1 MQAIYSLSPGDQY
14 ELVRRHHITSHLQQA
29 TPCSRHDT
37 GSKLARRCSS
47 SRGKQPELATLAA
60 WSPLQEPQNTS
71 CVGRRWKRETAAPAR
86 AGRAA
91 RRPVAAQAS
100 LDPSFLWMVV
110 APSRCG
116 TPVGGGA
123 AVAQVADAAEAR
135 GATRGF
141 AASRF
146 SGNFGHF
153 SLLLAPPTVG
163 APRAGL
169 GGAPRLPASSA
180 RAPARTALRP
190 FSLLGSFGGLARSA
204 PYLPP
209 CIQSACKRAVTFVH
223 ARCERSTRRC
233 TPSSSCVGRRPSKG
247 APSSSSCFTPCTC
260 QPTRF
265 CGAGPPTNTKFPSRE
280 LRAPPS
286 ERDDGAAGSLNHVL
300 HLSARI

>member
-14 ELVRRHHITSHLQQA
+14 GLVRQHHITSHLQQA

-135 GATRGF
+135 GGQHAGF
-141 AASRF
+141 LVSIFRECWA
-146 SGNFGHF
+146 
-153 SLLLAPPTVG
+153 LLASIK
-163 APRAGL
+163 
-169 GGAPRLPASSA
+169 RLPQSA
-180 RAPARTALRP
+180 LPVPGWAARPACLPPPPVLRP
-190 FSLLGSFGGLARSA
+190 E
-204 PYLPP
+204 PP
-209 CIQSACKRAVTFVH
+209 F
-223 ARCERSTRRC
+223 
-233 TPSSSCVGRRPSKG
+233 
-247 APSSSSCFTPCTC
+247 APSLCY
-260 QPTRF
+260 
-265 CGAGPPTNTKFPSRE
+265 
-280 LRAPPS
+280 
-286 ERDDGAAGSLNHVL
+286 
-300 HLSARI
+300 LSGR

>member
-14 ELVRRHHITSHLQQA
+14 GRVRQHHITSHLQQA

-135 GATRGF
+135 GDKTRTGRQR
-141 AASRF
+141 AD
-146 SGNFGHF
+146 FGKGSSPSL
-153 SLLLAPPTVG
+153 SLLRKL
-163 APRAGL
+163 
-169 GGAPRLPASSA
+169 
-180 RAPARTALRP
+180 
-190 FSLLGSFGGLARSA
+190 
-204 PYLPP
+204 
-209 CIQSACKRAVTFVH
+209 TF
-223 ARCERSTRRC
+223 AKNS
-233 TPSSSCVGRRPSKG
+233 GI
-247 APSSSSCFTPCTC
+247 A
-260 QPTRF
+260 
-265 CGAGPPTNTKFPSRE
+265 CGAGLEPDSCL
-280 LRAPPS
+280 LRPCPAPN
-286 ERDDGAAGSLNHVL
+286 RRAL
-300 HLSARI
+300 LSFGIFRR

>member
-14 ELVRRHHITSHLQQA
+14 GLVRQHHITSHLQQA

-153 SLLLAPPTVG
+153 SLLL
-163 APRAGL
+163 
-169 GGAPRLPASSA
+169 RLPQSA
-180 RAPARTALRP
+180 LPVPGWAARPAC
-190 FSLLGSFGGLARSA
+190 
-204 PYLPP
+204 LPP
-209 CIQSACKRAVTFVH
+209 PPVPRPEPPFAPTLCWDLSRDSSFRFV
-223 ARCERSTRRC
+223 
-233 TPSSSCVGRRPSKG
+233 
-247 APSSSSCFTPCTC
+247 FTPLHSKCMQTC
-260 QPTRF
+260 RNV
-265 CGAGPPTNTKFPSRE
+265 CARE
-280 LRAPPS
+280 
-286 ERDDGAAGSLNHVL
+286 V
-300 HLSARI
+300 

>member
-1 MQAIYSLSPGDQY
+1 M
-14 ELVRRHHITSHLQQA
+14 RRHHITSHLQQA

-135 GATRGF
+135 GGQHAGF
-141 AASRF
+141 LVSIFRECWA
-146 SGNFGHF
+146 
-153 SLLLAPPTVG
+153 LLASIK
-163 APRAGL
+163 
-169 GGAPRLPASSA
+169 RLPQSA
-180 RAPARTALRP
+180 LPVPGWAARPTCLPPPPVLRP
-190 FSLLGSFGGLARSA
+190 EPPFAPSLCWDLSGDSRVPLRI
-204 PYLPP
+204 YPP
-209 CIQSACKRAVTFVH
+209 AFKVH
-223 ARCERSTRRC
+223 ANV
-233 TPSSSCVGRRPSKG
+233 P
-247 APSSSSCFTPCTC
+247 
-260 QPTRF
+260 
-265 CGAGPPTNTKFPSRE
+265 
-280 LRAPPS
+280 
-286 ERDDGAAGSLNHVL
+286 
-300 HLSARI
+300 

>member
-14 ELVRRHHITSHLQQA
+14 ELVRRHHIASHLQQA

-123 AVAQVADAAEAR
+123 AVAQVADAAEA
-135 GATRGF
+135 GGGNTRV
-141 AASRF
+141 F
-146 SGNFGHF
+146 SHLDMQGL
-153 SLLLAPPTVG
+153 SWLTPRPCDCAPRRPAPPACLLRPCP
-163 APRAGL
+163 APNR
-169 GGAPRLPASSA
+169 PS
-180 RAPARTALRP
+180 P
-190 FSLLGSFGGLARSA
+190 FSLLA
-204 PYLPP
+204 
-209 CIQSACKRAVTFVH
+209 
-223 ARCERSTRRC
+223 
-233 TPSSSCVGRRPSKG
+233 
-247 APSSSSCFTPCTC
+247 
-260 QPTRF
+260 
-265 CGAGPPTNTKFPSRE
+265 
-280 LRAPPS
+280 
-286 ERDDGAAGSLNHVL
+286 
-300 HLSARI
+300 

>member
-1 MQAIYSLSPGDQY
+1 MLAIYSLSPGDQY

-190 FSLLGSFGGLARSA
+190 YSLLGSFAGLVVPLRI
-204 PYLPP
+204 YPP
-209 CIQSACKRAVTFVH
+209 AFKVH
-223 ARCERSTRRC
+223 ANV
-233 TPSSSCVGRRPSKG
+233 P
-247 APSSSSCFTPCTC
+247 
-260 QPTRF
+260 
-265 CGAGPPTNTKFPSRE
+265 
-280 LRAPPS
+280 
-286 ERDDGAAGSLNHVL
+286 
-300 HLSARI
+300 

>member
-71 CVGRRWKRETAAPAR
+71 CAGRRWKRETAAPAR

-135 GATRGF
+135 GGNTRI
-141 AASRF
+141 F
-146 SGNFGHF
+146 SISIFRECWA
-153 SLLLAPPTVG
+153 LLASFSASHSRRSPC
-163 APRAGL
+163 RAG
-169 GGAPRLPASSA
+169 R
-180 RAPARTALRP
+180 RAPPACLLRP
-190 FSLLGSFGGLARSA
+190 CPGPNRPSQLLSVGIFRALSRSA

-209 CIQSACKRAVTFVH
+209 CIQSACKL
-223 ARCERSTRRC
+223 
-233 TPSSSCVGRRPSKG
+233 P
-247 APSSSSCFTPCTC
+247 
-260 QPTRF
+260 
-265 CGAGPPTNTKFPSRE
+265 
-280 LRAPPS
+280 
-286 ERDDGAAGSLNHVL
+286 
-300 HLSARI
+300 